1 MDTCNEGLREFSNQ
15 TFGLDQS
22 DFELPLMVDF
32 LVDNRKTVSANP
44 LQAQTLVSIH
54 IYSRYRTSTLPMFAY
69 ITCKNVDSYRQF
81 RCQIPHEA
89 DKVVSQYTH

>member
-44 LQAQTLVSIH
+44 LQGPNDCVNPHLLSIPNLDFAH
-54 IYSRYRTSTLPMFAY
+54 VRIYNL
-69 ITCKNVDSYRQF
+69 
-81 RCQIPHEA
+81 
-89 DKVVSQYTH
+89 